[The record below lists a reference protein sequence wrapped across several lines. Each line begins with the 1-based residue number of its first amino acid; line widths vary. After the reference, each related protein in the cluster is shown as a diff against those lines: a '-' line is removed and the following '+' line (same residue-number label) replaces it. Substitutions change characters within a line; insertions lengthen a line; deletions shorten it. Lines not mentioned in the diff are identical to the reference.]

1 MKKPT
6 GKAQDVWNDDPTLT
20 PEDTAA
26 APFAVEPEVLEF
38 DDAIEEITSVAA
50 LKPEPIEYSLE
61 GLKADFPTAT
71 ELEKFVFDE
80 TRVSLKLKGLAPE
93 KKYEIALAVLKNQD
107 IDPRYITGANP
118 YLDNNDL
125 IPEDPIRPIPKR
137 DPRLPQN
144 SEVMSVFHDMS
155 VPHPDANMRALDG
168 KVVCQFKTYRD
179 GSISYEI
186 MGPLEKQS
194 FGEKV
199 DKYGRPRPEK
209 YVWIDPRTGEQA
221 VRYADGSYTK
231 MGQRLRTLMES
242 KRVNRTQSFWSV
254 WIDRSFTQF
263 NQGAIENPWLT

>member
-6 GKAQDVWNDDPTLT
+6 GKQLDVWNDDPTLT
-20 PEDTAA
+20 PETE
-26 APFAVEPEVLEF
+26 AVEPEHLDFE
-38 DDAIEEITSVAA
+38 DSIDSITSVDA
-50 LKPEPIEYSLE
+50 LKPDPIEYSLE

-93 KKYEIALAVLKNQD
+93 KKYEIALAVLRNED

-118 YLDNNDL
+118 YVDNNDL
-125 IPEDPIRPIPKR
+125 IPEDPIKPIPRR
-137 DPRLPQN
+137 DPRLPAN
-144 SEVMSVFHDMS
+144 SQVLSVFHAMD
-155 VPHPDANMRALDG
+155 VPHPDYNMRALDG
-168 KVVCQFKTYRD
+168 KVVCQFKTYDD

-209 YVWIDPRTGEQA
+209 YIWIDPRTGEQA
-221 VRYADGSYTK
+221 VRYADGTYTK

-263 NQGAIENPWLT
+263 NQGAIENPWN

>member
-6 GKAQDVWNDDPTLT
+6 GKAADVWNDEVPTEET
-20 PEDTAA
+20 TTNTEQPIAPEELFD
-26 APFAVEPEVLEF
+26 APEEV
-38 DDAIEEITSVAA
+38 TSVFD
-50 LKPEPIEYSLE
+50 LKPAPIEYSLE

-80 TRVSLKLKGLAPE
+80 TRVALKLKGIAPE
-93 KKYEIALAVLKNQD
+93 KKYEIALAVLNNKD
-107 IDPRYITGANP
+107 IDPRYLTGSNP
-118 YLDNNDL
+118 YVDNNDL
-125 IPEDPIRPIPKR
+125 IPEDPIKPIPKR
-137 DPRLPQN
+137 DPRLPKD
-144 SEVMSVFHDMS
+144 SEVMSVFHDFA
-155 VPHPDANMRALDG
+155 VPHPDSNMRALDG
-168 KVVCQFKTYRD
+168 KVVCQFKTYAD

-221 VRYADGSYTK
+221 VRYADGTYTK
-231 MGQRLRTLMES
+231 MGQRLRTLMENHPQR
-242 KRVNRTQSFWSV
+242 RVNRTQSFWSV

-263 NQGAIENPWLT
+263 NQGAIDNPWLS

>member
-1 MKKPT
+1 MKKEKQP
-6 GKAQDVWNDDPTLT
+6 QVDVWND
-20 PEDTAA
+20 TAPQDEKVYEA
-26 APFAVEPEVLEF
+26 AEPEVLE
-38 DDAIEEITSVAA
+38 DEPVKTDVVSVAD
-50 LKPEPIEYSLE
+50 LKPQPIEYSLE

-80 TRVSLKLKGLAPE
+80 TRVALKLKGISPE
-93 KKYEIALAVLKNQD
+93 RKYEIALAVLHNED
-107 IDPRYITGANP
+107 IDPRYITGSNP
-118 YLDNNDL
+118 YVDNNDL
-125 IPEDPIRPIPKR
+125 IPEDPIKPIPKR
-137 DPRLPQN
+137 DPRLPN
-144 SEVMSVFHDMS
+144 DSEVMSVFDMA
-155 VPHPDANMRALDG
+155 VPHPDYNMRAVDA

-221 VRYADGSYTK
+221 VRYSDGTFTR

-242 KRVNRTQSFWSV
+242 KRVNKTQSFWSV
-254 WIDRSFTQF
+254 WIDRDFVQF
-263 NQGAIENPWLT
+263 NQGAIENPWN